1 MFVMEFFKD
10 DVADSHS
17 QCRIGSLFGMYPPI
31 RVFRDFA
38 IIRTDIH
45 ERLPRSRIDEH
56 YGQELLREDGGDD

>member
-45 ERLPRSRIDEH
+45 DFRSVVASF
-56 YGQELLREDGGDD
+56 G